1 MANVRD
7 GKLND
12 MKEMKMN
19 KFLEDNVLGLPETTL
34 MNVKLDDIVIVRTDS
49 SYTMPLAEELGRQ
62 VKQLLP
68 NNKVMIIPN
77 NVEILV
83 LPAQAEVISVGVK

>member
-1 MANVRD
+1 
-7 GKLND
+7 